1 MVNHL
6 EERLFKMKMSRGKTI
21 LVLVFAV
28 LLVSASACQPSEP
41 EQIEGI
47 IQNVD
52 AANGEITIVTED
64 GETITF
70 NIDPEVSVD
79 AQGSPTTFDK
89 LEIGA
94 SIQVEV
100 NEDNQVVQGIK
111 TLQTEVDVKEEV
123 GDIEEDAGDTEED
136 AGGAE
141 EGSGNTGEDSGNTE
155 EDSGNTEEDSG
166 DTEED
171 SGNDSRTQD
180 DPDDGDIEPAVELK
194 PDVEPSVDGEVVPGG
209 NVDIEGDAVP
219 GGDVDIDGDGR
230 ITIVDV
236 VGGLEALRA
245 KVAEG
250 IAENRISGY
259 YDAEWIRNAE
269 AEMERLAKEIERALS
284 DDTYIVVIDGRAL
297 IMDIDPIGDLPD
309 PVIDDPPDD
318 GHPDDG
324 DGHPDDGDGHPDDG
338 DDHPDDGDGH
348 SDDGGDD
355 HSDDGGGDHSD
366 DGDGH

>member
-1 MVNHL
+1 
-6 EERLFKMKMSRGKTI
+6 MKISRGKTI
-21 LVLVFAV
+21 LVLVLAV
-28 LLVSASACQPSEP
+28 LLISASACQSSEP

-52 AANGEITIVTED
+52 AANGKITIVTED
-64 GETITF
+64 GETVTF
-70 NIDPEVSVD
+70 NIDPEVSVE
-79 AQGSPTTFDK
+79 AQGSPSTFAK
-89 LEIGA
+89 LEVGA

-100 NEDNQVVQGIK
+100 NEKNQVVQGIK
-111 TLQTEVDVKEEV
+111 TLQTEVDV
-123 GDIEEDAGDTEED
+123 EEDVEVEDEENNKESTVEVTLSSD
-136 AGGAE
+136 DVKEKDEAIVDE
-141 EGSGNTGEDSGNTE
+141 QPVSSDVEDIPEDS
-155 EDSGNTEEDSG
+155 S
-166 DTEED
+166 DT
-171 SGNDSRTQD
+171 RD
-180 DPDDGDIEPAVELK
+180 DPDDGDVK
-194 PDVEPSVDGEVVPGG
+194 PDGDVEPNVPGEVVSGG

-236 VGGLEALRA
+236 VGGLEALMA
-245 KVAEG
+245 KVAEA

-309 PVIDDPPDD
+309 PVIDDPPDGD

-324 DGHPDDGDGHPDDG
+324 DGHPDDGDGHSDDG
-338 DDHPDDGDGH
+338 DDH

-355 HSDDGGGDHSD
+355 HSDDGGDDHSD